1 METKPRSEIEAQ
13 SVSRAKD
20 LNCWSTDSSAQCL
33 RVEKPGEIHLC
44 PYGYFQHA
52 KLVKNSGAETLHIRF
67 QDCLI
72 TVTGKSLEPLCSA
85 LERLAVDRIR
95 VLPSAQRTFAKS
107 EGFVEA
113 IEIQEPKGIG
123 SALEP
128 LGQSLPPREGQE
140 EGLNA
145 AHSGRDG
152 LEEAV

>member
-1 METKPRSEIEAQ
+1 METKLRSESDAP

-33 RVEKPGEIHLC
+33 RVEKPGEIQLF

-52 KLVKNSGAETLHIRF
+52 KLVKNSCDEALQIRF

-95 VLPSAQRTFAKS
+95 LLPAPHCPFPKS
-107 EGFVEA
+107 EGFIEA
-113 IEIQEPKGIG
+113 IEIHEPKQK
-123 SALEP
+123 ETNH
-128 LGQSLPPREGQE
+128 E
-140 EGLNA
+140 
-145 AHSGRDG
+145 
-152 LEEAV
+152 